1 MILLL
6 DDHPIARQGLE
17 SIIKMHR
24 PDEEICQ
31 AGTVR
36 EAIDTMK
43 RCKMDMAF
51 IDINLGKESGFDFL
65 EWMEENDVHAKTFM
79 ITSSSDESDFLH
91 AKAMGVNAYLLKD
104 AFIDD
109 IVYGLKVVER
119 GDKFY
124 SAALVEHIG
133 DLSEEEKLLN
143 QLTKRE
149 IEVLRLLSQG
159 YSNSKIGESLF
170 VSEGTVKKHI
180 SNLLSKLELENRM
193 EAMLFANKNLQKL
206 QATIRLGGVNL
217 SVGTNLPACDDK

>member
-17 SIIKMHR
+17 SIIKMYR
-24 PDEEICQ
+24 PDEEIRQ
-31 AGTVR
+31 AGTVS
-36 EAIDTMK
+36 EAIETMK
-43 RCKMDMAF
+43 KFPMDMAF
-51 IDINLGKESGFDFL
+51 IDINLGNESGFDFL
-65 EWMEENDVHAKTFM
+65 EWMEENDVKAKTFM

-91 AKAMGVNAYLLKD
+91 AKSLGVNAYLLKD

-109 IVYGLKVVER
+109 IMYGLKVVER

-133 DLSEEEKLLN
+133 DLSEEEKMLQ

-149 IEVLRLLSQG
+149 IEVLYLLSQG
-159 YSNSKIGESLF
+159 NSNAKIGENLF

-180 SNLLSKLELENRM
+180 SNILSKLELGNRM
-193 EAMLFANKNLQKL
+193 EAMLFANNNIQKL
-206 QATIRLGGVNL
+206 QAMIRLGGVNL
-217 SVGTNLPACDDK
+217 GA

>member
-65 EWMEENDVHAKTFM
+65 EWSA
-79 ITSSSDESDFLH
+79 SSW
-91 AKAMGVNAYLLKD
+91 
-104 AFIDD
+104 
-109 IVYGLKVVER
+109 R
-119 GDKFY
+119 
-124 SAALVEHIG
+124 
-133 DLSEEEKLLN
+133 
-143 QLTKRE
+143 
-149 IEVLRLLSQG
+149 
-159 YSNSKIGESLF
+159 
-170 VSEGTVKKHI
+170 
-180 SNLLSKLELENRM
+180 
-193 EAMLFANKNLQKL
+193 
-206 QATIRLGGVNL
+206 
-217 SVGTNLPACDDK
+217 